1 MQIYEKKSFTGAYSR
16 KGLTNK
22 PTAHIP
28 VFYAATNKA
37 HKQSNSPF
45 IAKKGIHLA

>member
-22 PTAHIP
+22 PTVRIP
-28 VFYAATNKA
+28 VLNAVANKA
-37 HKQSNSPF
+37 YVQPNCPF